1 MNRVCWNWR
10 RTHANTT
17 HGVGGSTGASGSEVS
32 VGDSPTMEARPA
44 ARDITRCTTVVIGAT
59 GGATRAAGPDDGLI
73 SAVDVAA
80 RGSGPAATC
89 TVVKLICALLGVGAA
104 AVGVED
110 TVSADTVKLGWVRA
124 RPLVVG
130 VAFEPIGVLVP
141 ASGGAAFAVSGVAD
155 ADAMASDS
163 LASTSLGLL
172 VVVVPSA
179 VVTVVFAPPLACT
192 VPSRGSEGDV
202 AGVDPVSDPDAGAV
216 VATVAVVG
224 VSFTAAVSGVFV
236 SGAFVSGVES
246 CCAPVDSDPELDSV
260 EPELSGSAT
269 ATPGDVATAAPI
281 PSATA
286 KAPTRPT

>member
-1 MNRVCWNWR
+1 M
-10 RTHANTT
+10 
-17 HGVGGSTGASGSEVS
+17 
-32 VGDSPTMEARPA
+32 
-44 ARDITRCTTVVIGAT
+44 
-59 GGATRAAGPDDGLI
+59 
-73 SAVDVAA
+73 
-80 RGSGPAATC
+80 
-89 TVVKLICALLGVGAA
+89 
-104 AVGVED
+104 
-110 TVSADTVKLGWVRA
+110 
-124 RPLVVG
+124 VG
-130 VAFEPIGVLVP
+130 VAFEPIGVLLR

-236 SGAFVSGVES
+236 LGAFVSGVES